1 MRMAAKACY
10 SFIIKNLTVKKILIL
25 CGPGNNGG
33 DGILI
38 AKHLLKQNYSVDIYF
53 PLGGARSEDSKKA
66 LNLLP
71 TKERIKENISLDS
84 YDLII
89 DALFGT
95 GFNEILDLKTELLFN
110 NINKLK
116 TKIISIDMPSGVL
129 TDSGQITKAAIKAD
143 ITLSL
148 HRFKPG
154 HWLLPGKEYCGKTIL
169 LDIGLVNI
177 DNECFLELNSPLK
190 IPIPSMNTHKF
201 SRGCCFI
208 VAGENL
214 IGASKLAY
222 LSASQSA
229 LRTGTGLCKLL
240 VNENNVKFFKS
251 HVLEEVLVTYK
262 DTKDFI
268 SIVENQKCNA
278 LIYGCGIDNIPA
290 NKDILTLLLS
300 KPIDLILD
308 ATAFSLF
315 QENKNEFFNLL
326 KQRKA
331 ATIMTPHAGEFKRIF
346 NTTNNKTIDCLE
358 AAKETNS
365 IIVYKGNDTFIGSP
379 NGKGYINMNSSPFLA
394 TAGSGDV
401 LAGIIGGILSQGIDA
416 LSSARLGCYIH
427 SQCALNLG
435 PGLIAGDLIREIPH
449 VMKDIYN

>member
-1 MRMAAKACY
+1 MNKQNYIYNYDLITKAEKKTFQKINSFEVMQMAAKACY
-10 SFIIKNLTVKKILIL
+10 SFIIKDLTEKIIIVL
-25 CGPGNNGG
+25 CVPVNNGG
-33 DGILI
+33 YGVLI
-38 AKHLLKQNYSVDIYF
+38 AKNLLKQNYSADICF
-53 PLGGARSEDSKKA
+53 PLGSPRSEDSKKA
-66 LNLLP
+66 LDLFP
-71 TKERIKENISLDS
+71 TKERIKENVSLDG

-95 GFNEILDLKTELLFN
+95 GFNKILDLKTELLFN

-190 IPIPSMNTHKF
+190 VPIPSMSDHKF

-214 IGASKLAY
+214 VGASKLAY

-240 VNENNVKFFKS
+240 VNEKNVKFFKS

-262 DTKDFI
+262 NTK
-268 SIVENQKCNA
+268 E
-278 LIYGCGIDNIPA
+278 
-290 NKDILTLLLS
+290 
-300 KPIDLILD
+300 
-308 ATAFSLF
+308 
-315 QENKNEFFNLL
+315 
-326 KQRKA
+326 
-331 ATIMTPHAGEFKRIF
+331 
-346 NTTNNKTIDCLE
+346 
-358 AAKETNS
+358 
-365 IIVYKGNDTFIGSP
+365 
-379 NGKGYINMNSSPFLA
+379 
-394 TAGSGDV
+394 
-401 LAGIIGGILSQGIDA
+401 
-416 LSSARLGCYIH
+416 
-427 SQCALNLG
+427 
-435 PGLIAGDLIREIPH
+435 
-449 VMKDIYN
+449 